1 MECTYGT
8 VVWRLKANVHRPG
21 TFASRLH
28 AVREVM
34 VIAVPMEDNTE
45 ETETIVVER
54 HWEQQ
59 LQYLISI
66 SG

>member
-1 MECTYGT
+1 
-8 VVWRLKANVHRPG
+8 
-21 TFASRLH
+21 
-28 AVREVM
+28 M
-34 VIAVPMEDNTE
+34 VIAAPMEDDTE

-66 SG
+66 SGRSFPIGGALAFFLFQLPAY